1 MLKYTSYLQSSLCL
15 ALSSLNTFPLDII
28 TKFGLM
34 QKGPIIHPIIP
45 INNSNIIKFVIG
57 LMCFNF
63 FKLINVPL
71 ILSKSATK
79 NKSCISKALKKYI
92 DLL

>member
-15 ALSSLNTFPLDII
+15 ALSLLDTFPLDII

-34 QKGPIIHPIIP
+34 EKGPIIHPIIP

-57 LMCFNF
+57 LICFNF
-63 FKLINVPL
+63 SKLINVPL

-79 NKSCISKALKKYI
+79 I
-92 DLL
+92 DLVLAKL

>member
-15 ALSSLNTFPLDII
+15 ALSLLDTFPLDII

-34 QKGPIIHPIIP
+34 EKGPIIHPIIP

-57 LMCFNF
+57 LICFNF
-63 FKLINVPL
+63 SKLINVPL

-79 NKSCISKALKKYI
+79 INLVLAKL
-92 DLL
+92 

>member
-15 ALSSLNTFPLDII
+15 ALSLLDAFPLDII

-34 QKGPIIHPIIP
+34 EKGPIIHPIIP

-57 LMCFNF
+57 LICFNF
-63 FKLINVPL
+63 SKLINVPL
-71 ILSKSATK
+71 ILRKSATQINLVLAK
-79 NKSCISKALKKYI
+79 L
-92 DLL
+92 

>member
-15 ALSSLNTFPLDII
+15 ALSLLDTFPLDII

-34 QKGPIIHPIIP
+34 EKGPIIHPLIP

-57 LMCFNF
+57 MICFNF
-63 FKLINVPL
+63 SQLINVSL

-79 NKSCISKALKKYI
+79 INFVLAKL
-92 DLL
+92 